1 MRRVPGMGAHEART
15 EPQRQGMPSPREG
28 GVRGRGRGERE
39 GARREGGAR
48 MSTQVGAPSRALS
61 LARWGNDDAPYRA
74 VQKQKLAASVM
85 GDATVPVR
93 GDAAA
98 AAPATVLIVVH

>member
-1 MRRVPGMGAHEART
+1 
-15 EPQRQGMPSPREG
+15 
-28 GVRGRGRGERE
+28 
-39 GARREGGAR
+39 
-48 MSTQVGAPSRALS
+48 
-61 LARWGNDDAPYRA
+61 